1 MNARILNRR
10 FSLGL
15 LIALCVIAAPVSA
28 YVPLTVSFSDGE
40 AVIAHWRDSAFPVTV
55 VASEGL
61 SPDIGGGRDVEALQS
76 ALNTWSSVDGSN
88 ARLRYGGEGDVQ
100 AGIIDGIN
108 AIEFTT
114 APGLDLSGA
123 ITVSYLL
130 IDDDGVISEAD
141 ILVNNRRYTFNTD
154 GGNVG
159 LDLETAL
166 LRELGHLLGLDSSPI
181 GEMEFSGGQQATV
194 ADDSAVMYP
203 VPRGPTQLARSLTE
217 DDKAAV
223 AAIYSNGS
231 SRGSISGRVTTQSGI
246 PVFGAHV
253 VVFEPVDQVLVGAVT
268 LPDGTYTV
276 GGLPPG
282 RYVMRVEPLESPADA
297 SSLGGIYSTL
307 SDLVNSSFRPAFL
320 ERYVDVVAGS
330 EAGGVNLEVQ

>member
-1 MNARILNRR
+1 MKAQLLDHRLA
-10 FSLGL
+10 LGL
-15 LIALCVIAAPVSA
+15 ILVLCMIAAPVSA

-40 AVIAHWRDSAFPVTV
+40 AVIAHWRDSSVPVSV

-61 SPDIGGGRDVEALQS
+61 SPDIGGGSDVEALQS
-76 ALNTWSSVDGSN
+76 ALNTWSSVDGST

-100 AGIIDGIN
+100 AGVIDGIN
-108 AIEFTT
+108 AIEFSTS
-114 APGLDLSGA
+114 PELDLSGA
-123 ITVSYLL
+123 ITQSFLL
-130 IDDDGVISEAD
+130 IDDDGVIREAD

-181 GEMEFSGGQQATV
+181 GEMTFTGGQQKV
-194 ADDSAVMYP
+194 EDDSAVMFP
-203 VPRGPTQLARSLTE
+203 VPRGPTQVARELAE

-223 AAIYSNGS
+223 AAVYSDGT
-231 SRGSISGRVTTQSGI
+231 SRGSISGRITTQSGL

-268 LPDGTYTV
+268 LPDGSYTV

-282 RYVMRVEPLESPADA
+282 RYVMRVEPLKPPADA
-297 SSLGGIYSTL
+297 SSLGGIFSTM

-320 ERYVDVVAGS
+320 ERYVDVVAGT

>member
-1 MNARILNRR
+1 MNARLLSRR
-10 FSLGL
+10 LSLGL
-15 LIALCVIAAPVSA
+15 IIAFCVIAAPVSA
-28 YVPLTVSFSDGE
+28 YVPLTVSFSNGD
-40 AVIAHWRDSAFPVTV
+40 AVIAHWRDSAFPVSV

-61 SPDIGGGRDVEALQS
+61 SPDIGGDADVEALQS
-76 ALNTWSSVDGSN
+76 ALRSWSSVDGSN

-100 AGIIDGIN
+100 AGVIDGIN
-108 AIEFTT
+108 AIEFSTS
-114 APGLDLSGA
+114 PGLGMSGA
-123 ITVSYLL
+123 ITQSFLL
-130 IDDDGVISEAD
+130 IDDDGVIREAD
-141 ILVNNRRYTFNTD
+141 ILVNNRAYTFNTD

-166 LRELGHLLGLDSSPI
+166 LRELGHLLGLDSSPV
-181 GEMEFSGGQQATV
+181 GEMTFEGGQQMV
-194 ADDSAVMYP
+194 DDESAVMFP
-203 VPRGPTQLARSLTE
+203 VPRGPTQTARTLTH
-217 DDKAAV
+217 DDMAAV
-223 AAIYSNGS
+223 AAVYPSGGG
-231 SRGSISGRVTTQSGI
+231 RGSISGRITQSGN

-268 LPDGTYTV
+268 LPDGTYTA

-282 RYVMRVEPLESPADA
+282 RYVIRVEALKPPADA
-297 SSLGGIYSTL
+297 SSLGGIYSTM

>member
-1 MNARILNRR
+1 MKARLLKRR
-10 FSLGL
+10 LSLGL
-15 LIALCVIAAPVSA
+15 MIALCVIAAPVFA

-40 AVIAHWRDSAFPVTV
+40 AVIAHWRQSDFPVSM

-61 SPDIGGGRDVEALQS
+61 SPDISGNADVEALRS
-76 ALNTWSSVDGSN
+76 ALNTWSSVDGSM

-100 AGIIDGIN
+100 AGVIDGIN
-108 AIEFTT
+108 AIEFSTS
-114 APGLDLSGA
+114 PELDLSGA
-123 ITVSYLL
+123 ITQSFLL
-130 IDDDGVISEAD
+130 VDDDGVIREAD

-159 LDLETAL
+159 LDLETVL

-181 GEMEFSGGQQATV
+181 GEMTFEGGQQEV
-194 ADDSAVMYP
+194 DNDSAVMFP
-203 VPRGPTQLARSLTE
+203 VPRGPTQVARSLSE
-217 DDKAAV
+217 DDMAAV
-223 AAIYSNGS
+223 AAIYASDS
-231 SRGSISGRVTTQSGI
+231 SRGSISGRITRSGN

-253 VVFEPVDQVLVGAVT
+253 VVFEPVDQVLVGTVT
-268 LPDGTYTV
+268 MPDGSYTV

-282 RYVMRVEPLESPADA
+282 RYVMRVEPLKPPADA
-297 SSLGGIYSTL
+297 SSLGGIFSTM

-320 ERYVDVVAGS
+320 ERYVDVVAGT

>member
-1 MNARILNRR
+1 MNARLLNRR

-15 LIALCVIAAPVSA
+15 VITLCVIAAPVSA
-28 YVPLTVSFSDGE
+28 YVPLTVNFEDGE

-61 SPDIGGGRDVEALQS
+61 SPDISGNADVEALRS
-76 ALNTWSSVDGSN
+76 ALNSWSSVDGSD

-100 AGIIDGIN
+100 AGVIDGIN
-108 AIEFTT
+108 AIEFSTS
-114 APGLDLSGA
+114 PQLDLSGA
-123 ITVSYLL
+123 ITQSFLL
-130 IDDDGVISEAD
+130 IDDDGVIREAD
-141 ILVNNRRYTFNTD
+141 ILVNNRSYTFNTD

-159 LDLETAL
+159 LDLETVL

-181 GEMEFSGGQQATV
+181 GETTFESGQQQV
-194 ADDSAVMYP
+194 DEDSAVMYP
-203 VPRGPTQLARSLTE
+203 VPRGPTQVARSLTE
-217 DDKAAV
+217 DDMAAV
-223 AAIYSNGS
+223 AAIYPNGS
-231 SRGSISGRVTTQSGI
+231 SRGSISGRVTLSGN

-268 LPDGTYTV
+268 MPDGTYVV

-282 RYVMRVEPLESPADA
+282 RYVMRVEPLTPPADA
-297 SSLGGIYSTL
+297 SSLGGIFSTM

>member
-1 MNARILNRR
+1 MNARLLNRR

-15 LIALCVIAAPVSA
+15 LFALCVVAAPVSA
-28 YVPLTVSFSDGE
+28 YVPLTVSFSNGD
-40 AVIAHWRDSAFPVTV
+40 AVIAHWRESAFPVPV
-55 VASEGL
+55 MASEGL
-61 SPDIGGGRDVEALQS
+61 SPDISGDADVEALRS
-76 ALNTWSSVDGSN
+76 ALNTWSSVDGST

-100 AGIIDGIN
+100 AGVIDGIN
-108 AIEFTT
+108 AIEFSTS
-114 APGLDLSGA
+114 PELDMSGA
-123 ITVSYLL
+123 ITQSFLL
-130 IDDDGVISEAD
+130 IDDDGVIREAD
-141 ILVNNRRYTFNTD
+141 VLVNNRSYTFNTD

-159 LDLETAL
+159 LDLETVL
-166 LRELGHLLGLDSSPI
+166 LREMGHLLGLDSSPI
-181 GEMEFSGGQQATV
+181 GEMTFSAGQQKV
-194 ADDSAVMYP
+194 DDDSAVMYP
-203 VPRGPTQLARSLTE
+203 VPRGPTQVARSLTE
-217 DDKAAV
+217 DDMAAV

-231 SRGSISGRVTTQSGI
+231 SRGSISGRITLSGN

-268 LPDGTYTV
+268 MPDGTYTV

-282 RYVMRVEPLESPADA
+282 RYVMRVEPLSPPADA
-297 SSLGGIYSTL
+297 SSLGGIFSTM